1 RHHGADD
8 GGRPG
13 AAGPGHGHVEPGV
26 PRHPAAGQPARRGSG
41 VGRRAADGGG
51 GPHPPGA
58 GRRGGH
64 GGAAA
69 AGAPAPG
76 DRHRPP
82 PAGGTAAGRDAR
94 TRRPRVGFLERP
106 TPGHARPER
115 RCPMAEESVV
125 LTEARGPVLVITINR
140 PEARNSM
147 NKAAAEAMGAALDR
161 LDAEPDLSVGVITG
175 AGKGFSAGMD
185 LKGFAAGEF
194 PVAGDRGF
202 AGIAQRSARKPL
214 IAAIEGFALAGGLE
228 IALACDVIVASR
240 EAKLGIPEVGVG
252 LFAGAGA
259 LLRLPRRVGQGQ
271 AALLALTGK
280 PISDEEGG
288 RIGLV
293 DRVVDPGSALDEALA
308 LAQTIAANA
317 PL

>member
-1 RHHGADD
+1 
-8 GGRPG
+8 
-13 AAGPGHGHVEPGV
+13 
-26 PRHPAAGQPARRGSG
+26 
-41 VGRRAADGGG
+41 
-51 GPHPPGA
+51 
-58 GRRGGH
+58 
-64 GGAAA
+64 
-69 AGAPAPG
+69 
-76 DRHRPP
+76 
-82 PAGGTAAGRDAR
+82 
-94 TRRPRVGFLERP
+94 
-106 TPGHARPER
+106 
-115 RCPMAEESVV
+115 MAEESVV

-175 AGKGFSAGMD
+175 TGKGFSAGMD

-194 PVAGDRGF
+194 PIAGDRGF

-214 IAAIEGFALAGGLE
+214 IAAVEGFALAGGLE

-280 PISDEEGG
+280 PISGEEGHK
-288 RIGLV
+288 IGLV
-293 DRVVDPGSALDEALA
+293 DRVVEPGTALDEALA
-308 LAQTIAANA
+308 LAQTIATNA
-317 PL
+317 PLALAASKAVLVGGFTKPDAEFWEWQQQFFSEVFSSKDALEGARAFAEKRPPNWQGA